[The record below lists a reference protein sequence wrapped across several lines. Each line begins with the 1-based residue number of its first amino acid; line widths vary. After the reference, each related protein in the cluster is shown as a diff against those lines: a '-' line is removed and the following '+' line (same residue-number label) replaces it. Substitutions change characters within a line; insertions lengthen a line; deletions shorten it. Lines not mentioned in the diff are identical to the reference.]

1 MKKDIRIMLVDDE
14 PHVLSALQ
22 RALRLHP
29 PIAGRP
35 FIVET
40 YTSPLRAIEAA
51 HERTIDVVVCDYRM
65 PELDGVETLRRLKEV
80 QPQMG
85 RILLSGTREFD
96 TVVDAVNVAEVG
108 RIVIKPWND
117 IELLAAIRDAAET
130 RRLRLENAEL
140 ADQVRTQRGLL
151 SQQDAELRRIE
162 SMWPGITRVEW
173 SEDGSICISE
183 TDVLNTGFGSPA
195 PN

>member
-1 MKKDIRIMLVDDE
+1 MKENIRIMLVDDE

-22 RALRLHP
+22 RVLRLHP
-29 PIAGRP
+29 PVGGRP
-35 FIVET
+35 FAVET
-40 YTSPLRAIEAA
+40 YTSPLRAVEAA
-51 HERTIDVVVCDYRM
+51 LERTIDVVLCDYRM

-108 RIVIKPWND
+108 RIVIKPWNET
-117 IELLAAIRDAAET
+117 ELLAAIRDAVET

-140 ADQVRTQRGLL
+140 ADEVRAQRGLL

-173 SEDGSICISE
+173 SDDGSICISE
-183 TDVLNTGFGSPA
+183 TDVLNTGFGNSP